1 MISRK
6 IVTSTPQTPQRP
18 NGMEKVNDQNTF
30 PTPKT
35 PKSPKARISLGGI
48 KKLLTNEKNPEK
60 KKSSSNSLNSD
71 LFSSSKDSNVI

>member
-1 MISRK
+1 M
-6 IVTSTPQTPQRP
+6 TSTPQTPQRP

-35 PKSPKARISLGGI
+35 PKSPKGRISLGGI

>member
-1 MISRK
+1 M
-6 IVTSTPQTPQRP
+6 TSTPQTPQRP
-18 NGMEKVNDQNTF
+18 NGMEKVNDQNNF

-35 PKSPKARISLGGI
+35 PKSPKGRISLGGI

>member
-1 MISRK
+1 M
-6 IVTSTPQTPQRP
+6 TSTPQTPQRP

>member
-1 MISRK
+1 M
-6 IVTSTPQTPQRP
+6 TSTPQTPQRP

-35 PKSPKARISLGGI
+35 PKSPKGRISLGGI

-71 LFSSSKDSNVI
+71 LFTSSKDSNVI

>member
-1 MISRK
+1 
-6 IVTSTPQTPQRP
+6 VTSTPQTPQRP

-35 PKSPKARISLGGI
+35 PKSPKGRISLGGI

>member
-1 MISRK
+1 M
-6 IVTSTPQTPQRP
+6 TSTPQTPQRP
-18 NGMEKVNDQNTF
+18 NEKSSIDQNTLGTF

-35 PKSPKARISLGGI
+35 PKSPKGRLSLGGI

>member
-1 MISRK
+1 M
-6 IVTSTPQTPQRP
+6 TSTPQTPQRP
-18 NGMEKVNDQNTF
+18 NGIEKVNDQNTF

-35 PKSPKARISLGGI
+35 PKSPKGRISLGGI

-71 LFSSSKDSNVI
+71 LFTSSKDSNVI